1 MASTVIKNWDNKT
14 WLSSNDYIKS
24 FNKFLF
30 KNIKLNPNGTGYVEI
45 RGDGTTNG
53 TTGAIQLNCS
63 NNNHGVKIQSPPHS
77 AGASYTIT
85 LPTSDGNAN
94 QVLQT
99 DGSGVTSWV
108 DQGSGMSSISAVANS
123 GIDVVDGSTSTP
135 EIGTTGNLNTIASA
149 SSIPSLAV
157 DFLEAGTI
165 NANHITADTINATH
179 IDANAVTAEQLQ
191 ISNNSSGSAGIFMDY
206 NG

>member
-1 MASTVIKNWDNKT
+1 
-14 WLSSNDYIKS
+14 
-24 FNKFLF
+24 
-30 KNIKLNPNGTGYVEI
+30 
-45 RGDGTTNG
+45 
-53 TTGAIQLNCS
+53 
-63 NNNHGVKIQSPPHS
+63 
-77 AGASYTIT
+77 
-85 LPTSDGNAN
+85 
-94 QVLQT
+94 
-99 DGSGVTSWV
+99 
-108 DQGSGMSSISAVANS
+108 MSSISAVANS

-165 NANHITADTINATH
+165 KANHITADTINATH

-206 NG
+206 NGGQPRIDIRDSSALRVRIGYLA